1 MDGRTNGRKDGWTGR
16 RVGRLMSEWI
26 VGWMVRSGEKST
38 RQSPDYLFNVL
49 EECQGKSDF
58 SVIMLA

>member
-1 MDGRTNGRKDGWTGR
+1 MDGLVDVWAG
-16 RVGRLMSEWI
+16 LMSEWI
-26 VGWMVRSGEKST
+26 VGWMVRSREKST